1 MAIPDFQS
9 IMLPLLKLL
18 NDGKEHSI
26 SELVDKLSASFGL
39 SEQEVKQLV
48 PSGFQRT
55 FYNRVLWARVYLSK
69 AGLLVT
75 PSRGN
80 YQITDEGKNVLSQN
94 PQRIDMKFLERF
106 DGYLVFKGTKKKKN
120 QDVLNELAD
129 ESKLTPDEIL
139 SEAYNEIQN
148 RLSQDLLSRVK
159 ECSSFFFEHL
169 VVGLLVKMGYGDFTR
184 KSTGKAKTTGGSN
197 DGGIDGIIPQD
208 KLGLDT
214 VYIQAKKWENVVS
227 RPEIQKFVGALEGVR
242 ARKGIFL
249 TTSTFSEGAKN
260 YVKNIDKKVVLIDG
274 ERLVELMIDND
285 IGVALATSYQIKKI
299 DSDYFTDE

>member
-1 MAIPDFQS
+1 VEIPDFQTV
-9 IMLPLLKLL
+9 MLPLLKLL
-18 NDGKEHSI
+18 SDGQEHSV
-26 SELVDKLSASFGL
+26 SELVEQLSASFGL
-39 SEQEVKQLV
+39 SEQEVKQLL
-48 PSGFQRT
+48 PSGQRT

-69 AGLLVT
+69 AGLLAT

-94 PQRIDMKFLERF
+94 PGRIDMKFLEQF
-106 DGYLVFKGTKKKKN
+106 PGYLVFKGTKKKKN
-120 QDVLNELAD
+120 QDVPNELNI
-129 ESKLTPDEIL
+129 ESKLTPDEVF
-139 SEAYNEIQN
+139 SEAYNEIRN

-159 ECSSFFFEHL
+159 ECSSFFFERL

-184 KSTGKAKTTGGSN
+184 ENSGKAKATGGSN

-208 KLGLDT
+208 KLGLDS

-274 ERLVELMIDND
+274 ERLAELMIDND

-299 DSDYFTDE
+299 DSDYFIDE